1 MLTAKDPSLTGQSK
15 SGQSSSSARTAP
27 RRRSSPRINF
37 MISPQTGSPLCVAFN
52 LDHRRLIDLV
62 LHNPCPS
69 PCPGPS
75 GLSAAISPPVFVLIW
90 GGALPQAS
98 KGHLP
103 QPAQTQLGTTWIS
116 IESRLLVSLV
126 TAEGCSRWAR
136 LRCDRELVEPP
147 STLPQSP
154 PPTTSTFTIAI
165 QQFIWLINRESLHSF
180 LLKVFIWKP
189 ATVLIAVWWKS
200 RVTLC
205 DKNVTMSL

>member
-15 SGQSSSSARTAP
+15 SGQSSSSARTTP
-27 RRRSSPRINF
+27 RRRRSPRINF

-90 GGALPQAS
+90 QGALPRAS

-103 QPAQTQLGTTWIS
+103 QSRLSLGQLGFSLRAGYQLAHCGGLLALSSLALRQGTGWTT
-116 IESRLLVSLV
+116 
-126 TAEGCSRWAR
+126 
-136 LRCDRELVEPP
+136 
-147 STLPQSP
+147 
-154 PPTTSTFTIAI
+154 
-165 QQFIWLINRESLHSF
+165 LHS
-180 LLKVFIWKP
+180 
-189 ATVLIAVWWKS
+189 ATVSTSNHLHFHNCNPKIYVIDQS
-200 RVTLC
+200 GIP
-205 DKNVTMSL
+205 S